1 MAQNERT
8 NVNKFREQRLRSSV
22 ESVMGFL
29 EVCINQVL
37 YCRKVYPEVLF
48 KLTSCYVNLPIYQ
61 VQDPSV
67 KDFIRDGLEDLKVLM
82 LQEKPQIH
90 IKKFQILLMD
100 GNERTLETFSFGLP
114 SRQEFEECQTPL
126 YRSAVM
132 QLMARMTDLP
142 ELSDDED
149 LTFTFRVS
157 TGESGAGS
165 GGESEFRPLTWY
177 QVQEEDLDDQYSPLF
192 SSNLSTSNKT
202 VIPVTDQKLLS
213 IEIEVAGT

>member
-157 TGESGAGS
+157 TGESAGS
-165 GGESEFRPLTWY
+165 GGEPEFRPLTWY
-177 QVQEEDLDDQYSPLF
+177 QVQEEDQDSLLF
-192 SSNLSTSNKT
+192 SSNPSTSNKT